1 MPSLSIRVRD
11 TLRKVVARKNFQGGI
26 HPDER
31 KAESTGRPV
40 AVPPLPERVI
50 IPTRQHIGAPAKLLV
65 AKGDTVRTGQVIAES
80 GGFVSA
86 PVHASISGT
95 VKDVK
100 LAPHPQGRAME
111 AVFVE
116 SDGEDTWVECTPRT
130 ADEVAALPPEAL
142 RTIINEAGIVGMG
155 GAAFPTHV
163 KLAPK
168 EGTRIDF
175 YVLNGA
181 ECEPYLTC
189 DDMLMRD
196 RPREIVSGLRLLMR
210 TVGAAKAIIG
220 TEDNKLEAVGA
231 LRGAVNGDGSIDVQA
246 FRVMYPQ
253 GAEKQLIKA
262 ISGREVP
269 NGGLPLDIGVVCS
282 NVQTAVAVHDAVYHG
297 RPLVERV
304 VTVTGP
310 GVKAPQN
317 MRVRVGA
324 TYEYCIAQ
332 AGGYAGVPYKV
343 IGGGPMM
350 GPAQFT
356 TDVPVLKGTSGILV
370 LPTED
375 ATSEDFDACIRCGRC
390 VDVCPMQLLPAD
402 LGILCEGEKF
412 DAAKSLGLL
421 DCFECGACVYVC
433 PSKRPMVHMFKYG
446 KQELR
451 RAAERNGH

>member
-1 MPSLSIRVRD
+1 VPTASIRIRD
-11 TLRKVVARKNFQGGI
+11 TLRKTLFGRNFHGGI
-26 HPDER
+26 HPDEQ
-31 KAESTGRPV
+31 KLVSTCRAIGE
-40 AVPPLPERVI
+40 PPLPERVI
-50 IPTRQHIGAPAKLLV
+50 IPTRQHIGAPAKVLV

-95 VKDVK
+95 VKDIK

-111 AVFVE
+111 AIFIE
-116 SDGEDTWVECTPRT
+116 SDGEDTWVDLTPRT
-130 ADEVAALPPEAL
+130 PEQVAALTPEEL
-142 RTIINEAGIVGMG
+142 RKIIVDAGIVGMG

-163 KLAPK
+163 KLSPK
-168 EGTRIDF
+168 DKTKIDF

-181 ECEPYLTC
+181 ECEPYLSC

-196 RPREIVSGLRLLMR
+196 RPQEIVSGLQLLMR
-210 TVGAAKAIIG
+210 TVGAKQAIIG
-220 TEDNKLEAVGA
+220 TEDNKPEAVSAIRGA
-231 LRGAVNGDGSIDVQA
+231 LNGSADIDVQS

-262 ISGREVP
+262 VSGREVP

-282 NVQTAVAVHDAVYHG
+282 NVQTAVAVHDAVYLG
-297 RPLVERV
+297 KPLIERV
-304 VTVTGP
+304 CTVTGP
-310 GVKAPQN
+310 GVREPQN
-317 MRVRVGA
+317 LRVRIGA
-324 TYEYCIAQ
+324 TYDYCIQ
-332 AGGYAGVPYKV
+332 HAGGYKGVPYKV

-370 LPTED
+370 LPTEY
-375 ATSEDFDACIRCGRC
+375 ATPADYDACIRCGRC
-390 VDVCPMQLLPAD
+390 VDACPMQLLPAD
-402 LGILCEGEKF
+402 LGILCENERF
-412 DAAKSLGLL
+412 DDAKDLGLL

-451 RAAERNGH
+451 RAATREAH

>member
-1 MPSLSIRVRD
+1 MPPLSIQIRD
-11 TLRKVVARKNFQGGI
+11 RLRKALTGKNFQGGI
-26 HPDER
+26 HPAEH
-31 KAESTGRPV
+31 KGESTSRPILE
-40 AVPPLPERVI
+40 PPLPERVI
-50 IPTRQHIGAPAKLLV
+50 VPTRQHIGAPAKLLV
-65 AKGDTVRTGQVIAES
+65 QKGDAVRAGQVIAES

-86 PVHASISGT
+86 PVHASISGK
-95 VKDVK
+95 VKDVR
-100 LAPHPQGRAME
+100 LAAHPQGRAME
-111 AVFVE
+111 AVFIE
-116 SDGEDTWVECTPRT
+116 SDGEDTWVECMPRT
-130 ADEVAALPPEAL
+130 PEEVAALSPEEL
-142 RTIINEAGIVGMG
+142 RRIIHEAGIVGMG

-168 EGTRIDF
+168 EGTRIEF

-189 DDMLMRD
+189 DDVLMRD
-196 RPREIVSGLRLLMR
+196 KAPEIVSGLRLLMR
-210 TVGAAKAIIG
+210 TVGATKAVIG
-220 TEDNKLEAVGA
+220 TEDNKQEAVDA
-231 LRGAVNGDGSIDVQA
+231 LRASLNGDGAIGVQA

-282 NVQTAVAVHDAVYHG
+282 NVQTAVAVHDALYHG
-297 RPLVERV
+297 RPCIERV

-324 TYEYCIAQ
+324 TYDYCIQQ
-332 AGGYAGVPYKV
+332 AGGYEGVPYKV
-343 IGGGPMM
+343 VGGGPMM

-370 LPTED
+370 LRTED
-375 ATSEDFDACIRCGRC
+375 ATSEDYEACIRCGRC

-412 DAAKSLGLL
+412 DAAKNLGLL

-451 RAAERNGH
+451 RAAAREAH